1 MGSAARLA
9 RYGALF
15 SVVSLLFWQALDSLP
30 LGVWQDRLFMPLA
43 LALAGVIFVLPALM
57 PGAATRLLRHRRLLA
72 PLLIVV
78 LVEGAFAL
86 FRERAAADWLIQPFS
101 LVSLGMLR
109 LTLTL
114 ADVLGLLIRVGY
126 ASWVTLL
133 VLRVIRERAVGSLTD
148 FSAVRRFYARVA
160 CILLV
165 GWSVPFCAALVAMGI
180 ATAYPAAGTFV
191 IIVLGVVILVWNL
204 LTAAMLPVG
213 MDERLN
219 FREAIVRGFR
229 VSRQGLARWWFP
241 VTFQLLLLGLWTYP
255 AWTVDDTGSL
265 GHRFAWQVHA
275 LWVGGY
281 ESHCHWCSDLQ
292 AAMRVRPQPFVT
304 TVLAL
309 ACGVYAVALKLHIA
323 GRLPPCVYVRRPRA
337 EVEQA
342 VNAEIAKP

>member
-1 MGSAARLA
+1 MGSAAKIA
-9 RYGALF
+9 RYGVLCGIVALL
-15 SVVSLLFWQALDSLP
+15 VTQAIHSSP

-72 PLLIVV
+72 PLLV
-78 LVEGAFAL
+78 LALIEASIAL
-86 FRERAAADWLIQPFS
+86 FTEKAAAHWLLQPFP
-101 LVSLGMLR
+101 LIDIGVLR
-109 LTLTL
+109 ITLTL
-114 ADVLGLLIRVGY
+114 VDLFAWLIRVAY

-148 FSAVRRFYARVA
+148 FTAVRRFYVRVA

-165 GWSVPFCAALVAMGI
+165 GWSVPFFAALAAMGI
-180 ATAYPAAGTFV
+180 ATTYPATGTFV
-191 IIVLGVVILVWNL
+191 LITLGVVILVWNL

-213 MDERLN
+213 MDERLH
-219 FREAIVRGFR
+219 FREAISRGLC
-229 VSRQGLARWWFP
+229 VSRQGLGRWWFP
-241 VTFQLLLLGLWTYP
+241 VTFQLLLLGLWSYP
-255 AWTVDDTGSL
+255 AWTVDNTGLL
-265 GHRFAWQVHA
+265 GHRFDWQVHA

-292 AAMRVRPQPFVT
+292 AALRVRPLPFVT
-304 TVLAL
+304 TLLAL

-323 GRLPPCVYVRRPRA
+323 GRLPPGVYVRQPRA
-337 EVEQA
+337 EVGQA